1 MLIYHGESDSFFW
14 DENFDFDAG
23 ADAALCID
31 ATEILWAVVVA
42 RDRGIV
48 IPDVERHL
56 QYLRDIGCDD
66 DLPIHD
72 DDNPYWSGL

>member
-14 DENFDFDAG
+14 DEHFDFDAG

-31 ATEILWAVVVA
+31 ATEIFWCLIVA
-42 RDRGIV
+42 RDRGIE

-56 QYLRDIGCDD
+56 QYLRDIGAAE
-66 DLPIHD
+66 DLPTD
-72 DDNPYWSGL
+72 DPSNPYWNGL